1 MDKLFSFLFPLL
13 SDFLWVFEEDDER
26 GTFGNRFL
34 SLAFLPHWPP
44 PRRHLFSNTGGSE
57 VRRKDSFVLHYVGG
71 EALLV
76 PTGSQVVDMNCIVTL
91 NKTGRYIW
99 DLLSKDCSLE
109 ELTAALAQHFAV
121 DTDRARAD
129 IQNFLAEIIIMGL
142 IEG

>member
-1 MDKLFSFLFPLL
+1 M
-13 SDFLWVFEEDDER
+13 
-26 GTFGNRFL
+26 
-34 SLAFLPHWPP
+34 
-44 PRRHLFSNTGGSE
+44 
-57 VRRKDSFVLHYVGG
+57 RRKDSFVLHYVGG